1 MKHLYLAFCTPLL
14 LWSAPSALLAA
25 IIPSPLFGDHAV
37 LQRDVPVPVWG
48 TADPGEKITVQCGDS
63 KASASADADGRWLVT
78 LPPLS
83 MGPVRTLVFTGEKD
97 SVTSRDILI
106 GDVWLCSGQ
115 SNMEFPVAGVAH
127 AQEEIAAAAFPLI
140 RHFKTANSAPDAP
153 ARDVSGKWVV
163 CSPASVA
170 SFTAVGYFFAR
181 DLYRRDGTP
190 QGLINSSWGGTAIEA
205 WIPHDVLEARP
216 EFHVVLD
223 RWKDFAAAYPAKHAA
238 FLQATDS
245 WKQAKQK
252 ADAAGTPFTTPKPND
267 VGGAPG
273 DRNAP
278 SGCFNGMIAPLIPC
292 ALKGILWYQGEANWA
307 HPGEYGALF
316 QAMIT
321 DWRRRWGSD
330 QLPFL
335 FVQLPNFITG
345 TAASLNWAIIR
356 EGQTSAL
363 HLPAT
368 DRAVTIDVG
377 DPNQIHYP
385 DKQDVGHRL
394 PLAARRTVFGE
405 KETPREP
412 VFISATREGDT
423 MRVRMDN
430 GGSQLVLKPLPAGGL
445 GFEVAGV
452 DQKFHSADAEV
463 NGDDV
468 IIHSAE
474 VPEPVAARYC
484 WHSAPDAILFNT
496 AGLPAAPFRTDD
508 WPYAP

>member
-1 MKHLYLAFCTPLL
+1 MKQFSPILRLAFIYMASFSGLVATPV
-14 LWSAPSALLAA
+14 
-25 IIPSPLFGDHAV
+25 PSPLFGDHAV
-37 LQRDVPVPVWG
+37 LQRDVPVPIWG
-48 TADPGEKITVQCGDS
+48 TAAPGEKITVQCDAA
-63 KASASADADGRWLVT
+63 KASAQADASGRWKVT

-83 MGPVRTLVFTGEKD
+83 TGAARTLIFAGEKD
-97 SVTSRDILI
+97 SVTSSDILV

-115 SNMEFPVAGVAH
+115 SNMERTLHGAAH
-127 AQEEIAAAAFPLI
+127 ADEEIAAASYPSI
-140 RHFKTANSAPDAP
+140 RHFKIVDCAPGAP
-153 ARDVSGKWVV
+153 AQDVAGKWVV
-163 CSPASVA
+163 CTPETAGD
-170 SFTAVGYFFAR
+170 FTAVGYFFAR
-181 DLYRRDGTP
+181 DLYKRDGTP
-190 QGLINSSWGGTAIEA
+190 QGLINSSWGGT
-205 WIPHDVLEARP
+205 VLETWVPREVLEQKP

-223 RWKDFAAAYPAKHAA
+223 RWKGVAAAYPAKHAA
-238 FLQATDS
+238 FMQATDN
-245 WKQAKQK
+245 WMQAKQK

-267 VGGAPG
+267 AGGATG

-345 TAASLNWAIIR
+345 TAASLNWAVIR

-363 HLPAT
+363 QLPAT
-368 DRAVTIDVG
+368 DRVVTIDVG
-377 DPNQIHYP
+377 DPNNVHP
-385 DKQDVGHRL
+385 LDKQDVGHRL
-394 PLAARRTVFGE
+394 ALAARRTIFGE
-405 KETPREP
+405 KDTAREP
-412 VFISATREGDT
+412 VFISATRDGDA

-452 DQKFHSADAEV
+452 DQKFHSAEATLSGEDTLV
-463 NGDDV
+463 RSPD
-468 IIHSAE
+468 
-474 VPEPVAARYC
+474 VPEPMAVRYG
-484 WHSAPDAILFNT
+484 WHSAPTAIFFNE
-496 AGLPAAPFRTDD
+496 AGLPAAPFRSDN
-508 WPYAP
+508 WP